1 MSADAQSLLEKYK
14 PDNEAAST
22 AADVHRKIQEM
33 PKPDWSKYEATSSLE
48 NYLSELQPA
57 AGGIENKAAFLR
69 DHTNGRDSTKACMA
83 VMWGIKDEAAPLQ
96 YILTVLYDMLRED
109 SACFGIFEEALK
121 SGCDVYKPLLALLQR
136 SSSDPNWAYVAD
148 KGAWLLSAIIG
159 HEPRF
164 FTEEDVKGLLTLLMA
179 GTCCSELGTLEAV
192 TNLLKSDS
200 YRAMVWS
207 QAGVPDLVFKVLV
220 EPRNTPSPILYKS
233 IFAIWMVSF
242 DAVLSKTLKSNEV
255 IQKIKAIL
263 ISSRTEKVI
272 RLCLTVLKNFLAQ
285 KANCQEICEDIV
297 ECGVL
302 EAVQQLEYEKWR
314 DAELYDDI
322 RELVQLIASEVKE
335 LSNFDRYMKE
345 LESGTLSW
353 GFIHGSKF
361 FGENV
366 MKFETGEF
374 KAVKLLASLLSSSNA
389 TTLAVACH
397 DIGEFVSLHPLGKKQ
412 VARLGVKERVMEL
425 MGSTDQD
432 KREVRREAL
441 LCCQKIMLNK
451 WQDVGG
457 GYGNAAK

>member
-22 AADVHRKIQEM
+22 AADVHQKILEM
-33 PKPDWSKYEATSSLE
+33 QKPNWGKYEATAQYERL
-48 NYLSELQPA
+48 LTDLQPS
-57 AGGIENKAAFLR
+57 AGAKDNKAAF
-69 DHTNGRDSTKACMA
+69 TKESTKACMA
-83 VMWGIKDEAAPLQ
+83 VLNIKDEVTPLQ
-96 YILTVLYDMLRED
+96 YILTILYDMLRED
-109 SACFGIFEEALK
+109 GSSFSIFEEALK
-121 SGCDVYKPLLALLQR
+121 AGCGIFKPMLGLLERNSA
-136 SSSDPNWAYVAD
+136 DPHWTYVAD

-159 HEPRF
+159 HMPRF
-164 FTEEDVKGLLTLLMA
+164 FSEEDVKSLLALLLA

-192 TNLLKSDS
+192 TNLLKAESF
-200 YRAMVWS
+200 RAAVWNQS
-207 QAGVPDLVFKVLV
+207 GVSTLVFRVDPQK
-220 EPRNTPSPILYKS
+220 TPSPILYKS

-242 DAVLSKTLKSNEV
+242 DTSLSKSLKSNDV
-255 IQKIKAIL
+255 IQKLKAIL
-263 ISSRTEKVI
+263 IFSRTEKVI

-285 KANCQEICEDIV
+285 KADCQGICEDIV
-297 ECGVL
+297 EEGVL

-322 RELVQLIASEVKE
+322 RELVQLISSEVKE

-353 GFIHGSKF
+353 GFIHSSKF

-366 MKFETGEF
+366 MKFENGEF
-374 KAVKLLASLLSSSNA
+374 KAVKLLASLLSSDNA

-412 VARLGVKERVMEL
+412 VGRLGVKERVMEL
-425 MGSTDQD
+425 MGSTDPD

-451 WQDVGG
+451 WQDVAG
-457 GYGNAAK
+457 AEKK